1 MKIFIQTTLF
11 LSVLSTSLFAAQPY
25 KVKKAKHQMVQ
36 SPTIMVKDMKLP
48 VYNTTPIQKI
58 EKECN
63 RDVEKINKESS
74 SKAFEESIPSV
85 SNESINLS
93 SVNVS
98 SLTPSN
104 KAIKKAKRIQKK
116 LSKKSS
122 DDFPISNNQVIAIG
136 LCFFLF
142 FVHRIYLGYYGIA
155 ILQLITLGGFGI
167 WWLIDLIRLFTG
179 DLKPKNGNYDFKI

>member
-98 SLTPSN
+98 SLMPSN

>member
-136 LCFFLF
+136 LCLFLF